1 MQIVGSIVFIT
12 AVAALVACFLGVRS
26 FFRWYLKDSEIS
38 CFDIW
43 PALFARAAV
52 KDRHKDAPP
61 APSSTA
67 VAFIDPESGELFHA
81 EVRLP
86 EDPFSGPNASKR
98 SAHVTPVDSDIL
110 PEDGYTVK
118 PFKANGV
125 EQLPRRKG
133 GTGKPRANTWT
144 DGDGSSMKSSE
155 WLEYSGEAG
164 GISSDFSSESE
175 LDDAFDAMAAIDRL
189 EEMFAFPALMRDD
202 PVAPS
207 QRTEGRTRTGSDLD
221 IWLDALVG
229 GENADDMTATVA
241 AWPLDAVDIKES
253 SESDHSDV
261 ADNAITA
268 AFFESALEQSNLLW
282 GDSSDSGS

>member
-26 FFRWYLKDSEIS
+26 FFRWHLKDSEIS

-43 PALFARAAV
+43 PALFATATAAV

-67 VAFIDPESGELFHA
+67 VAFIDQESGELFHT

-118 PFKANGV
+118 PFEANGV
-125 EQLPRRKG
+125 GQLPRRKG

-155 WLEYSGEAG
+155 WLEYSGDAG

-175 LDDAFDAMAAIDRL
+175 LDDRSSGAG
-189 EEMFAFPALMRDD
+189 EEYF
-202 PVAPS
+202 
-207 QRTEGRTRTGSDLD
+207 
-221 IWLDALVG
+221 
-229 GENADDMTATVA
+229 DDMTANVM
-241 AWPLDAVDIKES
+241 AWTLDAADIKES

-261 ADNAITA
+261 DVADNAMTA
-268 AFFESALEQSNLLW
+268 AFLESVVEQSNLLW